1 MPCIS
6 TVHFFLFSDWER
18 VGSWKESTNLIP
30 VWCNLYTT
38 DHAESP
44 PASKCYQQRRR
55 AAREGIVFTF
65 VCPCLHYATVF
76 CGRFVDFYRPRHK
89 SYLKRYSHYIY
100 IYQFIYSFFKWY
112 IADRVF
118 CFLILIHSR
127 PLNLSFI
134 LTFHSVLIIQTKQ
147 NSVPSQWLEVYIFY
161 SDGVLCASVSSS
173 ILSESHAL
181 RSLHSEAVR

>member
-1 MPCIS
+1 MFQHFHINILAGTDLQDLVDGSNSITLLPNYLVMPCIS
-6 TVHFFLFSDWER
+6 TVHFFLCSHWER

-76 CGRFVDFYRPRHK
+76 CGNLVDFCRPRHK

-100 IYQFIYSFFKWY
+100 IYISLFIHFS
-112 IADRVF
+112 
-118 CFLILIHSR
+118 
-127 PLNLSFI
+127 
-134 LTFHSVLIIQTKQ
+134 
-147 NSVPSQWLEVYIFY
+147 
-161 SDGVLCASVSSS
+161 SDT
-173 ILSESHAL
+173 
-181 RSLHSEAVR
+181 